1 MSISRR
7 TRGRPAVPGFPKY
20 IVRISL
26 FFLLV
31 IFLGLLAGTRAG
43 ESPFF
48 QDRSAIA
55 GINFRLE
62 NHPTGTKYLIETM
75 TGGCAFLD
83 YDHDGL
89 LDIFLVNGADIVSE
103 PGKPPRFDKSDPKYW
118 NRLYRNLGGGRFE
131 DVTER
136 AGVRGGGYGIGVAVG
151 DYDNDGYPDL
161 YVTNYGHNELY
172 HNERNGTFRD
182 VTAQAGV
189 AGGGFS
195 ASAAFF
201 DYDRDGLPDLFVTR
215 YVDWSFE
222 NNPFCGAPGQR
233 DYCHPKHFK
242 GVPNLLFKNQGN
254 GTFRDV
260 SKETGIA
267 LPSGKSLGI
276 GVADF
281 DLDGWPDVFIA
292 NDSVPE
298 FLLHNRGGKR
308 FEEVG
313 VQTGTALTGNGTPFA
328 GMGLD
333 FADYDNDGWPDIFV
347 TALSL
352 EGFVLFRNNQ
362 DFTFSDVSETTGIR
376 QGTFYL
382 SGWGTK
388 MVDFENRG
396 WKDLFVADSH
406 VMRDIEN
413 VTRTISYLQPPLL
426 LKNEHGRF
434 VSASDPPGPV
444 FRQKLAAR
452 GAAFG
457 DFDNDGDVDIL
468 VQNLGN
474 RPLLLENLVGN
485 KKHWVGFELVG
496 RKSDRDAIGAR
507 VRVTDD
513 LGRDQYYF
521 VTRSSSYLS
530 SSDPRIVVGLGDQVA
545 ASAEITWPSGR
556 ILRIDK
562 IVTGRYNKIVEPD

>member
-1 MSISRR
+1 
-7 TRGRPAVPGFPKY
+7 
-20 IVRISL
+20 
-26 FFLLV
+26 
-31 IFLGLLAGTRAG
+31 
-43 ESPFF
+43 
-48 QDRSAIA
+48 
-55 GINFRLE
+55 
-62 NHPTGTKYLIETM
+62 
-75 TGGCAFLD
+75 
-83 YDHDGL
+83 
-89 LDIFLVNGADIVSE
+89 
-103 PGKPPRFDKSDPKYW
+103 
-118 NRLYRNLGGGRFE
+118 
-131 DVTER
+131 
-136 AGVRGGGYGIGVAVG
+136 
-151 DYDNDGYPDL
+151 
-161 YVTNYGHNELY
+161 
-172 HNERNGTFRD
+172 
-182 VTAQAGV
+182 
-189 AGGGFS
+189 
-195 ASAAFF
+195 
-201 DYDRDGLPDLFVTR
+201 
-215 YVDWSFE
+215 
-222 NNPFCGAPGQR
+222 
-233 DYCHPKHFK
+233 
-242 GVPNLLFKNQGN
+242 
-254 GTFRDV
+254 
-260 SKETGIA
+260 
-267 LPSGKSLGI
+267 
-276 GVADF
+276 
-281 DLDGWPDVFIA
+281 
-292 NDSVPE
+292 VPE
-298 FLLHNRGGKR
+298 FLLHNKAGKR

-362 DFTFSDVSETTGIR
+362 DFTFSDVSETAGIR

-426 LKNEHGRF
+426 LKNERGRF
-434 VSASDPPGPV
+434 VSASDPLGPV